1 MDYNIELI
9 LFERDVAAI
18 IEVYLGGKGGGGRR
32 RVDGLILKHF

>member
-18 IEVYLGGKGGGGRR
+18 IEVYLGGKEEVGEE
-32 RVDGLILKHF
+32 GLMA